1 MTKGRGLTQDQV
13 NSIVVCARQGMAIK
27 AIARHLKMNY
37 QTVAKYVHLFR
48 TREKIPTQL
57 LDPPN
62 SSVAVNQIQIENAQA
77 ALQAQAAPQPQS
89 PTNPYPLAS
98 VAPPPPPTVPLDP
111 DAMQDRLEN
120 LAARMLNSADKLAYS
135 IESLTDIELAGLS
148 VKDRANALGLL
159 VDKIKQITGKGPQ
172 LVKDIEGANLNLIT
186 IISSSVAPRKKDEG
200 NDPINIT
207 PKKEDL
213 LA

>member
-1 MTKGRGLTQDQV
+1 MTKGRGLTQDQI
-13 NSIVVCARQGMAIK
+13 NSIIACARQGMAIK

-48 TREKIPTQL
+48 TREKVPTEL

-62 SSVAVNQIQIENAQA
+62 SSMAINQLQIENVQA
-77 ALQAQAAPQPQS
+77 AAAAQPPPNPDPLAAAP
-89 PTNPYPLAS
+89 
-98 VAPPPPPTVPLDP
+98 PPPPPTVPLEP
-111 DAMQDRLEN
+111 EAMQERLEN
-120 LAARMLNSADKLAYS
+120 LAARMLNGADKLAYS

-148 VKDRANALGLL
+148 VKDRANALGTL

-172 LVKDIEGANLNLIT
+172 LVKDIENANLNLIT

-200 NDPINIT
+200 NEPINIT

>member
-1 MTKGRGLTQDQV
+1 MTKGRGLTQDQI
-13 NSIVVCARQGMAIK
+13 NSIIACARQGMAIK

-48 TREKIPTQL
+48 TREKVPTEL

-62 SSVAVNQIQIENAQA
+62 SSMAINQLQIENVQA
-77 ALQAQAAPQPQS
+77 AAAAQPP
-89 PTNPYPLAS
+89 PNPYPLAS
-98 VAPPPPPTVPLDP
+98 TPPPPPPTVPLEP
-111 DAMQDRLEN
+111 EAMQERLEN
-120 LAARMLNSADKLAYS
+120 LAARMLNGADKLAYS

-148 VKDRANALGLL
+148 VKDRANALGTL

-172 LVKDIEGANLNLIT
+172 LVKDIENANLNLIT

-200 NDPINIT
+200 NEPINIT